1 MSTKAKN
8 FLRRMKQRLV
18 IIFGIALLFFVVLI
32 GRVIYIS
39 LAKGQEYQEEVLDQ
53 KTYDSLDIPFERGD
67 IVLVGFDPASGH
79 EQQGAGR
86 PALVLSVQAFNQL
99 GMTLV
104 APITQGGN
112 FARYAGFSVPLHCEE
127 GDVHGVVLVNQVRM
141 MDLRARLA
149 KRIGLAADE
158 VVEEALL
165 RLQAVVE

>member
-1 MSTKAKN
+1 M
-8 FLRRMKQRLV
+8 
-18 IIFGIALLFFVVLI
+18 
-32 GRVIYIS
+32 
-39 LAKGQEYQEEVLDQ
+39 
-53 KTYDSLDIPFERGD
+53 
-67 IVLVGFDPASGH
+67 LVGFDPASGH

-86 PALVLSVQAFNQL
+86 PAPVLSVQAFNQL

>member
-1 MSTKAKN
+1 M
-8 FLRRMKQRLV
+8 
-18 IIFGIALLFFVVLI
+18 
-32 GRVIYIS
+32 
-39 LAKGQEYQEEVLDQ
+39 
-53 KTYDSLDIPFERGD
+53 
-67 IVLVGFDPASGH
+67 LVGFDPASGH

-165 RLQAVVE
+165 RLQAVVELRCVYLSRA

>member
-1 MSTKAKN
+1 M
-8 FLRRMKQRLV
+8 
-18 IIFGIALLFFVVLI
+18 
-32 GRVIYIS
+32 
-39 LAKGQEYQEEVLDQ
+39 
-53 KTYDSLDIPFERGD
+53 
-67 IVLVGFDPASGH
+67 LVGFDPASGH

-149 KRIGLAADE
+149 KRIGLAAGE
-158 VVEEALL
+158 VVEEAYRGHKKTLTNRSPAFRVITLEELIYSL
-165 RLQAVVE
+165 RARRRQRFQL

>member
-1 MSTKAKN
+1 
-8 FLRRMKQRLV
+8 
-18 IIFGIALLFFVVLI
+18 
-32 GRVIYIS
+32 
-39 LAKGQEYQEEVLDQ
+39 
-53 KTYDSLDIPFERGD
+53 
-67 IVLVGFDPASGH
+67 
-79 EQQGAGR
+79 
-86 PALVLSVQAFNQL
+86 
-99 GMTLV
+99 
-104 APITQGGN
+104 GN

>member
-1 MSTKAKN
+1 M
-8 FLRRMKQRLV
+8 
-18 IIFGIALLFFVVLI
+18 
-32 GRVIYIS
+32 
-39 LAKGQEYQEEVLDQ
+39 
-53 KTYDSLDIPFERGD
+53 
-67 IVLVGFDPASGH
+67 LVGFDPASGH

-149 KRIGLAADE
+149 KGSVWLRVSLAKPYRGFSCRWWWKKGFILL
-158 VVEEALL
+158 VVKLNAPSPAFRVSPEELIYSL
-165 RLQAVVE
+165 RARRRQRFQL

>member
-1 MSTKAKN
+1 M
-8 FLRRMKQRLV
+8 
-18 IIFGIALLFFVVLI
+18 
-32 GRVIYIS
+32 
-39 LAKGQEYQEEVLDQ
+39 
-53 KTYDSLDIPFERGD
+53 
-67 IVLVGFDPASGH
+67 LVGFDPASGH

-149 KRIGLAADE
+149 KRTGLAAGE

>member
-1 MSTKAKN
+1 M
-8 FLRRMKQRLV
+8 
-18 IIFGIALLFFVVLI
+18 
-32 GRVIYIS
+32 
-39 LAKGQEYQEEVLDQ
+39 
-53 KTYDSLDIPFERGD
+53 
-67 IVLVGFDPASGH
+67 LVGFDPASGH

-165 RLQAVVE
+165 RLQAVVEEGVGTVSYRHLRARGGPVRVGCRLLLAKKKRKHMTLLTRCRR

>member
-1 MSTKAKN
+1 M
-8 FLRRMKQRLV
+8 
-18 IIFGIALLFFVVLI
+18 
-32 GRVIYIS
+32 
-39 LAKGQEYQEEVLDQ
+39 
-53 KTYDSLDIPFERGD
+53 
-67 IVLVGFDPASGH
+67 LVGFDPASGH

-127 GDVHGVVLVNQVRM
+127 GD
-141 MDLRARLA
+141 
-149 KRIGLAADE
+149 GLAADE

>member
-1 MSTKAKN
+1 M
-8 FLRRMKQRLV
+8 
-18 IIFGIALLFFVVLI
+18 
-32 GRVIYIS
+32 
-39 LAKGQEYQEEVLDQ
+39 
-53 KTYDSLDIPFERGD
+53 
-67 IVLVGFDPASGH
+67 LVGFDPASGH

-165 RLQAVVE
+165 RRLQVEWFNDRVKMKPGGGMGVYLSGIKTLFSPGANGPKELPARRSGLLR

>member
-1 MSTKAKN
+1 M
-8 FLRRMKQRLV
+8 
-18 IIFGIALLFFVVLI
+18 
-32 GRVIYIS
+32 
-39 LAKGQEYQEEVLDQ
+39 
-53 KTYDSLDIPFERGD
+53 
-67 IVLVGFDPASGH
+67 LVGFDPASGH

-141 MDLRARLA
+141 MDLHARLA

-165 RLQAVVE
+165 RLQRWWNKVCLFIAGIKKPLLTEARRSGLLRQKNLFILCALEGGNDFSFSGFCVSQPSTFTHLPFSRSL